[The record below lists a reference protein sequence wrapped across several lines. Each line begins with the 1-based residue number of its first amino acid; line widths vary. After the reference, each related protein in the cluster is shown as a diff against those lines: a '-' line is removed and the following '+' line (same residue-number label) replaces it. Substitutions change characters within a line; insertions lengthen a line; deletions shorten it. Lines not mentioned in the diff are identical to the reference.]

1 MPPGD
6 SDVRDASNS
15 PAVAI
20 ANGRPAGN
28 GPITGYFSAASS
40 IRGVLLQIASRLD
53 ITEGTVKIHLHNI
66 YQKLGIKNRT
76 ALAVQLMTDR
86 T

>member
-1 MPPGD
+1 MPTKPAKRTAWN
-6 SDVRDASNS
+6 SVTRREHDVARLA
-15 PAVAI
+15 A
-20 ANGRPAGN
+20 AGLTN
-28 GPITGYFSAASS
+28 Q
-40 IRGVLLQIASRLD
+40 QIASRLD